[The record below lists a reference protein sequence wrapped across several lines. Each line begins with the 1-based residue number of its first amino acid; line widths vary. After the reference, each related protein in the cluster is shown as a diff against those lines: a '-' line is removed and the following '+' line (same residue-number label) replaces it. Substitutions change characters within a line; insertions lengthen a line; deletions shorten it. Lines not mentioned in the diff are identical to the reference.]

1 MHSTT
6 EHLKFMTKSIILTP
20 IVFCFIQLMFGQT
33 PPMVNDQ
40 RQKIDGVAAVI
51 GDFVVLDSDIDR
63 QFLMLQAGGV
73 DTKGIARCEM
83 FGKLLEDK
91 LYIHHAIQDS
101 LEISTADIRDQV
113 DMQINAYAEQIGSM
127 DKLVEFY
134 KKDNEQELRTEMYE
148 LNKNNTMSLKMRE
161 SITDVIEITPDEVST
176 YFKTV
181 LQNDLPLFGTELGV
195 AQIVVIPEVAQ
206 EEKQKVIDRLY
217 EFKADVIENGASF
230 RTKAVLYSEDIPS
243 RRNGGKYTLNKTR
256 PQMVKEFREV
266 AFSLQ
271 EGEISDPFETDFG
284 YHIVYLEKVR
294 GQEYD
299 IRHILLRP
307 EVTQEAIN
315 AAKTKIE
322 RVRERLINGELTF
335 EEAALEVS
343 DEKETKYEG
352 GRLRNPLDRS
362 YSFELAKMEPELYAQ
377 IQNLAEGEISP
388 VLRDQDRVNAVKFK
402 IVTVTQ
408 RMDEHEADFNR
419 DYLKIKNL
427 ALQDK
432 QIRAIDKWQKEKIR
446 ETYIKINGDLRD
458 CDFNSDWLQNGK
470 N

>member
-1 MHSTT
+1 MQ
-6 EHLKFMTKSIILTP
+6 SIIERSKYMNKSFFLSLLFSG
-20 IVFCFIQLMFGQT
+20 IIQLVLAQN
-33 PPMVNDQ
+33 PPDDTAV
-40 RQKIDGVAAVI
+40 RQKIDGVAAVV
-51 GDFVVLDSDIDR
+51 GDFVVLESDIDR

-73 DTKGIARCEM
+73 DTSNITKCEM

-91 LYIHHAIQDS
+91 LYVHHAIQDS
-101 LEISTADIRDQV
+101 LVINTADIRAQV
-113 DMQINAYAEQIGSM
+113 DMQVNSYAEQIGSM
-127 DKLVEFY
+127 EKLVAFY
-134 KKDNEQELRTEMYE
+134 KKDSEDELRTEMYE
-148 LNKNNTMSLKMRE
+148 LNKNNTLSAQMRDAVT
-161 SITDVIEITPDEVST
+161 SVVEITPEEIST

-181 LQNDLPLFGTELGV
+181 LQNDLPRFGTELGV
-195 AQIVVIPEVAQ
+195 AQIVIIPEVADEQ
-206 EEKQKVIDRLY
+206 KQKVIDRLN

-284 YHIVYLEKVR
+284 YHIVYLEKIR

-307 EVTQEAIN
+307 EITQDAID
-315 AAKTKIE
+315 AAKEEAEKARSRI
-322 RVRERLINGELTF
+322 ISGELTF
-335 EEAALEVS
+335 AEVALEVS

-352 GRLRNPLDRS
+352 GRLRNPVTRD

-377 IQNLAEGEISP
+377 IQNLKEGEISP
-388 VLRDQDRVNAVKFK
+388 VLNDQDRINTIKFK
-402 IVTVTQ
+402 ILTVTQ
-408 RMDEHEADFNR
+408 RIDEHDADFNN

-432 QIRAIDKWQKEKIR
+432 QIKAIEKWQKEKIVD
-446 ETYIKINGDLRD
+446 TYIKINGELRN
-458 CDFNSDWLQNGK
+458 CEFNSDWLQNRK